1 MKLPAVLDGD
11 AQAGEGRDRVDFT
24 WTDAMIVSVSTP
36 KK

>member
-1 MKLPAVLDGD
+1 VKVG
-11 AQAGEGRDRVDFT
+11 DRVDFT